1 MPALTTRLL
10 LALLH
15 CCRAEHGMAPP
26 LTMAAVGRGGAVL
39 VARLGQSAQR
49 EQCAHATLIGR
60 RI

>member
-1 MPALTTRLL
+1 
-10 LALLH
+10 LLH
-15 CCRAEHGMAPP
+15 CRAEHGMAPQ

-39 VARLGQSAQR
+39 VARLGQSAQS